1 MTISE
6 SNSEGTP
13 IFESTRQTYD
23 ELDSTGSGMQPDG
36 VRGEAGRLADSAVDA
51 GKDVAGVA
59 KDEALNVVEE
69 TKVQAQDLLRQTQDE
84 LREQA
89 ALQQKRVA
97 AGLHSIGEELDQMA
111 GASETHGVAS
121 DLVGQA
127 ARRTRSVASWLDE
140 RDPGSLLQEV
150 KSYARRS
157 PGTFIAIAAA
167 AGALGGRLTRAL
179 ASDGGTDHTGSTS
192 GGPL

>member
-69 TKVQAQDLLRQTQDE
+69 TKVQA
-84 LREQA
+84 
-89 ALQQKRVA
+89 
-97 AGLHSIGEELDQMA
+97 
-111 GASETHGVAS
+111 
-121 DLVGQA
+121 
-127 ARRTRSVASWLDE
+127 
-140 RDPGSLLQEV
+140 
-150 KSYARRS
+150 
-157 PGTFIAIAAA
+157 
-167 AGALGGRLTRAL
+167 
-179 ASDGGTDHTGSTS
+179 
-192 GGPL
+192 